1 MSELNALYTFGNV
14 FIDNGFVYTT
24 LQLLKTSSRLI
35 WNEKKRWLCLITYH
49 VNDTNAIEKNCTPFS
64 FVNKENMY
72 AFLYPQIA
80 KKFIYEHEIVMQSF
94 FRQNWLVIIFMML
107 VKQLLSNQSTRIKQ
121 NSAMS
126 RQIKFYIIRN
136 EPMET
141 FLSCRPP
148 FYGGWCISLSWT
160 YNTTW
165 NTNFAKSC

>member
-1 MSELNALYTFGNV
+1 
-14 FIDNGFVYTT
+14 
-24 LQLLKTSSRLI
+24 
-35 WNEKKRWLCLITYH
+35 
-49 VNDTNAIEKNCTPFS
+49 
-64 FVNKENMY
+64 MY

-80 KKFIYEHEIVMQSF
+80 KKFIYEHAIVMQSF

-126 RQIKFYIIRN
+126 RQIKFYSIRN

-148 FYGGWCISLSWT
+148 FYGGWCISLSPEPITQPEIQTLRNLVNRFSLSRFWIRMFDIFFDLLSSIIHKI
-160 YNTTW
+160 YWHQFEPNQSFSW
-165 NTNFAKSC
+165 QEIMIYYL